1 MFKDEKINSRN
12 AHLASLKFY
21 HSEAAAEP
29 VDSEGLLQAVIEYF
43 ERYST
48 KYSAFQDVRPHL
60 PHLKPQHQ
68 LELMQIASQLSKEYW
83 DVESQ
88 SDVSVPLSLDFD
100 VLTPRKVHKVIVEI
114 NVLKLE
120 YHLLVSPDH
129 TRRPKLLPT
138 FISNCLLL
146 YSHSLKLGDN
156 SPPVERRIG
165 DDAALMA
172 AMGLIHLL
180 KKDDESGDPKDKKK
194 RPQTLLRSIAIL
206 EYLLSNSPH
215 NYDALLILVRLY
227 MYMGAGSLAME
238 RYSRLSV
245 KNLQYT
251 YMSWV
256 LFSNISTIHPYPAQL
271 SSADGKIQTTF
282 DPLEEIKQMLHWF
295 QDAEIKVKQNT
306 LKMQENGQW
315 EMSMDALSTT
325 DVLSRNFAKYQLFA
339 EAKRINRLT
348 SPSHD
353 VSNHPAC
360 EWPNAGSSNITI

>member
-12 AHLASLKFY
+12 AHLASLKLY

-88 SDVSVPLSLDFD
+88 SDVSVPLSLDLD

-120 YHLLVSPDH
+120 YHLLVSPDQ

-194 RPQTLLRSIAIL
+194 WPQTLLRSIAIL

>member
-1 MFKDEKINSRN
+1 MNSRN
-12 AHLASLKFY
+12 AHLASMKLY
-21 HSEAAAEP
+21 CSEAAAEP

-48 KYSAFQDVRPHL
+48 KYSAFQDIRPHL

-68 LELMQIASQLSKEYW
+68 LELTQIASQLSKEYW

-88 SDVSVPLSLDFD
+88 SDVSVPLSPDFD

-120 YHLLVSPDH
+120 YHLLVSPDY

-138 FISNCLLL
+138 FITNCLLL
-146 YSHSLKLGDN
+146 YSQSLKFGDN
-156 SPPVERRIG
+156 SPPVERRTG

-180 KKDDESGDPKDKKK
+180 KKDDESGDPSDKKK
-194 RPQTLLRSIAIL
+194 WPQTLLRSIAIL

-256 LFSNISTIHPYPAQL
+256 LFSNISTIHPYPAQV

-295 QDAEIKVKQNT
+295 QGAEIKVKQNT
-306 LKMQENGQW
+306 VKMQENGQW

-325 DVLSRNFAKYQLFA
+325 DVLSRNFAKHQLFA